1 VKEDLMADVQI
12 FWDPQGFA
20 LDSLGSNKYLGNT
33 DGDTPSVS
41 MSIRM
46 LSIDAPE
53 THYPGRSKPSRSDG
67 ILAEL
72 AQWILEGR
80 APISEELA
88 AYLQPKLATGRA
100 GSLQENQG
108 EQATAVYAQMAEQML
123 TRPNGTRRNVFLHTG
138 DEPFDQYGRL
148 LAYVSPEYSREELQT
163 MTLWQRASF
172 NILMVRA
179 GWAASFIIYPSLP
192 KYRDLVMFRAAA
204 KEAYLAGR
212 GIWGDPLTL
221 TGYEFRMCIKLHEI
235 TKRLVSGETLS
246 SSAREGWIERY
257 CVDLTTRGIY
267 YPENY
272 FRVAPYNRLFIWPKD
287 VTDAVSKLNLTPGA
301 TTEGG

>member
-1 VKEDLMADVQI
+1 MADVQI

-80 APISEELA
+80 APISDDLA

-108 EQATAVYAQMAEQML
+108 EQSTAVFSQMVEQLL
-123 TRPNGTRRNVFLHTG
+123 TRPNGTRRNVFLHTAN
-138 DEPFDQYGRL
+138 EPFDQYGRL
-148 LAYVSPEYSREELQT
+148 LAYVSPEYSRDELQS

-172 NILMVRA
+172 NVLMIRA
-179 GWAASFIIYPSLP
+179 GWAAPFIIYPSLP

-204 KEAYLAGR
+204 KDAYLAGR
-212 GIWGDPLTL
+212 GIWADPYTL
-221 TGYEFRMCIKLHEI
+221 TGYEFRMCIKLHGI
-235 TKRLVSGETLS
+235 TKRLVSGESLS
-246 SSAREGWIERY
+246 SYVREGWIERY
-257 CVDLTTRGIY
+257 CVDLTTRSIY

-272 FRVAPYNRLFIWPKD
+272 FRIAPYNRLFIWPKD
-287 VTDAVSKLNLTPGA
+287 VTDAVGKLNLVPGA
-301 TTEGG
+301 SIDGG

>member
-1 VKEDLMADVQI
+1 MADVQI
-12 FWDPQGFA
+12 FWDPQGIA

-53 THYPGRSKPSRSDG
+53 THYPGRSKPSRSDA

-80 APISEELA
+80 APISEDLA

-108 EQATAVYAQMAEQML
+108 EQASAVYAQMVEQML
-123 TRPNGTRRNVFLHTG
+123 TRANGTRRNVFLHTA

-221 TGYEFRMCIKLHEI
+221 TGYEFRMCIKLHEL
-235 TKRLVSGETLS
+235 TKRLVNGEALS
-246 SSAREGWIERY
+246 TSVREGWVERY
-257 CVDLTTRGIY
+257 CVDLTTRAIY

-272 FRVAPYNRLFIWPKD
+272 FRVAPYNRLFLWPKD
-287 VTDAVSKLNLTPGA
+287 VNEAVGKLNLTPGA
-301 TTEGG
+301 TIEGG